1 MHDNS
6 TLSEAHPAASRSE
19 YWSDHIRRWQGSG
32 LSKAEYCRQNHLPKH
47 AFHYW
52 FRKLR
57 QAVQQEGP
65 VVPLSFRVADLAPS
79 QPAFVLK
86 IDQRFQVA
94 IQGDFDPPVLK
105 KLIKTLENMA

>member
-6 TLSEAHPAASRSE
+6 TQSGQAPSKAE
-19 YWSDHIRRWQGSG
+19 YWSEHIRRWQDSG
-32 LSKAEYCRQNHLPKH
+32 LSKVEYCRQNNLTKH
-47 AFHYW
+47 AFYYW
-52 FRKLR
+52 RKKLR
-57 QAVQQEGP
+57 QSNQAESP
-65 VVPLSFRVADLAPS
+65 VVPLSFRVAGLAPS

-86 IDQRFQVA
+86 IGQRFQVA